1 MSHHVKKPDRAIGS
15 AEELLAYSLAL
26 ETEAVERFND
36 LADQMEMHNN
46 FEVAD
51 LFRKLA
57 RIEGLH
63 IENVKRASTGKQL
76 PVISA
81 WEFEWEGG
89 QSPEGGA
96 MEDAHYLM
104 QPWHAIELAMHGERR
119 AVAFFRHVADTASDE
134 GVIKMALELVE
145 EEEEHVALLQ
155 KWQERFPRPD
165 EDWAEDLDPPTI
177 LE

>member
-1 MSHHVKKPDRAIGS
+1 MSEHSTGPQRLIGS
-15 AEELLAYSLAL
+15 TAELLAYSLAL

-36 LADQMEMHNN
+36 LADQMEMHHNY
-46 FEVAD
+46 EVAD

-63 IENVKRASTGKQL
+63 IENVKQASVGKQL
-76 PVISA
+76 PSLLA

-89 QSPEGGA
+89 ESPEGGS
-96 MEDAHYLM
+96 MDDAHYLM
-104 QPWHAIELAMHGERR
+104 QTWHAIELAMQGEKR
-119 AVAFFRHVADTASDE
+119 AVAFFRHVADTATDDK
-134 GVIKMALELVE
+134 VLKMALDLVA

-155 KWQERFPRPD
+155 EWQERFPKPD
-165 EDWAEDLDPPTI
+165 EGWDDDLDPPTL

>member
-1 MSHHVKKPDRAIGS
+1 MSDSSNGLQRSIGS
-15 AEELLAYSLAL
+15 TEELLAYSLAL
-26 ETEAVERFND
+26 ETEAVDRFND
-36 LADQMEMHNN
+36 LADQMEIHHNY
-46 FEVAD
+46 EVAD

-57 RIEGLH
+57 KIEGLH
-63 IENVKRASTGKQL
+63 IDNVNKASAGRQL
-76 PVISA
+76 PSLLA
-81 WEFEWEGG
+81 WEFEWDGG
-89 QSPEGGA
+89 ESPEGGA

-165 EDWAEDLDPPTI
+165 EDWDEDLDPPTI

>member
-1 MSHHVKKPDRAIGS
+1 MSDSTSGPQKSIGS
-15 AEELLAYSLAL
+15 TEELLAYSLAL
-26 ETEAVERFND
+26 ETEAVERFDD
-36 LADQMEMHNN
+36 LADQMEMHHNY
-46 FEVAD
+46 EVAD

-57 RIEGLH
+57 KIEGLH
-63 IENVKRASTGKQL
+63 IDNVKKASEGKQL
-76 PVISA
+76 PNLLA
-81 WEFEWEGG
+81 WEFEWDGG
-89 QSPEGGA
+89 ESPEGGA

-119 AVAFFRHVADTASDE
+119 AVAFFRHVADTATDD

-165 EDWAEDLDPPTI
+165 EDWDEDLDPPTV